1 MLIHD
6 GRLAAVGIDLDLA
19 ALLPAGV
26 TATEI
31 DGRGKHVTPGV
42 IDEHTHI
49 AVDRGVNEGTQAS
62 SAEVWIGHAV
72 DSEDVNMYRQLSG
85 GVTCAQI
92 LHGSANPIGGQSAI
106 IKFRWGAEPQDLL
119 YDEAVPFIKFALGE
133 NVKQS
138 NWGDGYRTRFPQTRM
153 GVEQVYY
160 DHFIRAREYGRAQLE
175 YRVSLRNAKRKDLRE
190 GRGPVAPRV
199 DLELETLLQILN
211 EERFV
216 TCHSYRQDEINMLM
230 HVADS
235 LGFRLNT
242 FTHILEGYK
251 VADKMAE
258 HGAGGSSFSDWWAYK
273 YEVKDA
279 IPYNGA
285 VLHNQGVVTA
295 FNSDDAEMARR
306 LNQEAAKAFKYGRVP
321 EEEALKFVTLNPAK
335 LLHIDHKTG
344 SLKPGKDADVVVWSD
359 HPLSINA
366 KAEQTFVEGVR
377 CFDVDRDRELR
388 DAMRAERARLTAKM
402 YDEGSSSGR
411 GGAKRPT
418 ERVETHYH
426 CDTLTDENR

>member
-1 MLIHD
+1 M
-6 GRLAAVGIDLDLA
+6 
-19 ALLPAGV
+19 
-26 TATEI
+26 EI

-72 DSEDVNMYRQLSG
+72 NSEDVNMYRQLSG

-119 YDEAVPFIKFALGE
+119 YEEAVPFIKFALGE

-138 NWGDGYRTRFPQTRM
+138 NWGDGYRSRFPQTRM

-160 DHFIRAREYGRAQLE
+160 DHFIRAREYGQAQIE
-175 YRVSLRNAKRKDLRE
+175 YRAALRNAKRKDIRE

-306 LNQEAAKAFKYGRVP
+306 LNQEAAKAYKYGRVP

-366 KAEQTFVEGVR
+366 KAEQTFVEGIR
-377 CFDVDRDRELR
+377 CFDVDRDLALR
-388 DAMRAERARLTAKM
+388 DAMRTERARLTAKM
-402 YDEGSSSGR
+402 YNAGQSSGA
-411 GGAKRPT
+411 GALKRPS
-418 ERVETHYH
+418 ERIQSHYH